1 MIKPIKPDNREGREI
16 KIKPLNREVNK
27 KMMKPIDGS
36 ENKVKLQF
44 FDEFQYKLIDLTV
57 VSNLKLESF
66 LNSLGK
72 EGWELI
78 DKSDPYR
85 AIFKRKLIT
94 V

>member
-1 MIKPIKPDNREGREI
+1 MEI
-16 KIKPLNREVNK
+16 KVRPDYIVGNKTKANPGNRVGN
-27 KMMKPIDGS
+27 

-78 DKSDPYR
+78 DRSDPYR
-85 AIFKRKLIT
+85 ALFKRKLIT

>member
-1 MIKPIKPDNREGREI
+1 MIKPYNRERSET
-16 KIKPLNREVNK
+16 KIKAGNIE
-27 KMMKPIDGS
+27 GS
-36 ENKVKLQF
+36 ENKVKLQY

-78 DKSDPYR
+78 DRSDPYR
-85 AIFKRKLIT
+85 ALFKRKLIT

>member
-1 MIKPIKPDNREGREI
+1 MIKPIRPDNRERSEI
-16 KIKPLNREVNK
+16 KLFNRERSE
-27 KMMKPIDGS
+27 KMTKPIEGS
-36 ENKVKLQF
+36 ENKVELQF

>member
-1 MIKPIKPDNREGREI
+1 MEI
-16 KIKPLNREVNK
+16 KVRPDLVGSETKLKPGNRG
-27 KMMKPIDGS
+27 GS

-78 DKSDPYR
+78 DRSDPYR
-85 AIFKRKLIT
+85 ALFKRKLIT